1 MKHGTNATWRR
12 ISMVAVL
19 VLAAGQAY
27 ADAPVLFLSDL
38 LDDAIVSVRMGW
50 GGLGIDTAVNPLDGR
65 AAMPLRIKDTAYDK
79 GLGHHA
85 PGEIVVDL
93 EGKYDRF
100 LADVGVQLQDNNAGS
115 VTFQVFVDGDL
126 RFDSGVMKEQDA
138 AKPVD
143 VPCAGGYELRLV
155 TTDAGDG
162 ITCDCANWANARL
175 VSSAAHGEA
184 SQREPI
190 DIAPFARV
198 IACDPH
204 RIEGTRANRTQ
215 EFPAEDLKM
224 ESPVVAANGAY
235 TPPAFGDLACIGLQW
250 AEPRVVR
257 EIGVVWS
264 APPNPSDAAKV
275 RAEYWSGESPW
286 QGAWKPLQGA
296 LAVDG
301 SSIRLKIRQKDNP
314 EYPVNGIDKVRWV
327 FPAALATV
335 PVAELNAFSRG
346 HWSVASIRLEYEG
359 PAAAHP
365 ASVEAYNGW
374 LVNADGHPLTQSVWN
389 AGSPTVLTV
398 RYSNAFGLKT
408 NRTVLRVRGPRGDS
422 AIAVADVLE
431 RGPVYIRDLGLFA
444 VTAEETVTLAEHKDR
459 VASGRTVLDRVR
471 SMPDQTLEQALAVT
485 RNPVQDLGPMLISL
499 ACDNRKVVIE
509 REGVIQYQPRGA
521 SPDKNSAL
529 VPSHHIGFQFGA
541 KPGKARERRLIGGW
555 LPAPMSTFADG
566 DVLYR
571 QTTCVIPGGESVAS
585 APDWLSTKPLCVSR
599 IEIENTGSAAA
610 SAQLSFGGRAGT
622 APHAVSAVPEGAVAA
637 IDGAA
642 YFFADY
648 RGAAPLT
655 STVNSDSVSLT
666 GSLNPGQQAAVTVT
680 IPLWDLPADAYLQAT
695 APDNCLEPLRAYWAQ
710 VLDGSTEIATPD
722 LLMNDILRAAQVH
735 CLMAARN
742 EDAGK
747 RIAAW
752 IASDRYGPLES
763 EAHSVVLGMDLMGHT
778 AFAQRSLDY
787 FIARYNAA
795 GFLTT
800 GYTVVGTG
808 QHLWTLARHARLS
821 GDTEWIRSVANEVA
835 RVDKWIVA
843 QRDKTRALGGNTD
856 ENPEFG
862 FVPPG
867 VGADWNRFGYRF
879 SLQAQYY
886 AGLHDT
892 AEMLAG
898 AGHPDAQTL
907 RDDAAAFRDDIARA
921 YRWNQARTPAVALS
935 TGVYVPGYSGM
946 LYAFGPTGDVFPGE
960 DGNRS
965 WCYDVELGSHHLVPL
980 GVFPSEGPDAD
991 WMMDHMEDVMFL
1003 ESGMGDYP
1011 RDKNHADWFNYGG
1024 FAKVQPYYA
1033 RNAEICALRDDVK
1046 PFIRSYFNA
1055 LAAMLSLENLSHWE
1069 HFHNIAAWNKTH
1081 ETGWFLVQTRTMY
1094 VTERGSELWLAPFIT
1109 TRWLEDGKTVSVRNA
1124 PTQFGPVNYRIES
1137 HIAKGYMDVELD
1149 PPSRTAPSQIAVR
1162 LRHPGGKPMSRI
1174 KTNSKTSATIDL
1186 DTETVRI
1193 TKWDAPAKLRVY
1205 F

>member
-1 MKHGTNATWRR
+1 MTRGIDRLWLLGFIAVLLT
-12 ISMVAVL
+12 VAVMPAWCDPAEKYL
-19 VLAAGQAY
+19 G
-27 ADAPVLFLSDL
+27 DL
-38 LDDAIVSVRMGW
+38 LDDAVVSVQMGW
-50 GGLGIDTAVNPLDGR
+50 GGLGVDTAVRPLDGR
-65 AAMPLRIKDTAYDK
+65 AASPLRIKDTTYDK

-93 EGKYDRF
+93 NGEYDTF
-100 LADVGVQLQDNNAGS
+100 IADVGIQFQQNSAGS
-115 VTFQVFVDGDL
+115 VTFQVFVDGQKQ
-126 RFDSGVMKEQDA
+126 FDSGVMKEQDE
-138 AKPVD
+138 AKHVE
-143 VPCAGGYELRLV
+143 VPCSGAYELRLV

-175 VSSAAHGEA
+175 VPSATKADA
-184 SQREPI
+184 KIKEPI

-204 RIEGTRANRTQ
+204 RTEGTSAKRTE
-215 EFPAEDLKM
+215 EFPADDLKL
-224 ESPVVAANGAY
+224 ESPISAVNGTYTAAV
-235 TPPAFGDLACIGLQW
+235 FGDLACIGLQW
-250 AEPRVVR
+250 AEPRVIR
-257 EIGVVWS
+257 EIGVEWGA
-264 APPNPSDAAKV
+264 APSPVDAAKI

-286 QGAWKPLQGA
+286 QGAWKPLQGT
-296 LAVDG
+296 AVVEG
-301 SSIRLKIRQKDNP
+301 SAVSLKIRQKDNP
-314 EYPVNGIDKVRWV
+314 DYPVNGIDKIRWIV
-327 FPAALATV
+327 PAALASNPITK
-335 PVAELNAFSRG
+335 LNAYSRG
-346 HWSVASIRLEYEG
+346 HWTTASIRLEYDG
-359 PAAAHP
+359 PSATHP

-374 LVNADGHPLTQSVWN
+374 LVNAEGQPAAKSEWSP
-389 AGSPTVLTV
+389 GSPVVLTV

-408 NRTVLRVRGPRGDS
+408 NRTVLRVRGPRGDTG
-422 AIAVADVLE
+422 IAVADVLE
-431 RGPVYIRDLGLFA
+431 RGPVFVRDLGLFA
-444 VTAEETVTLAEHKDR
+444 IKAEDATTLSKYAAR
-459 VASGRTVLDRVR
+459 VAANKTVLERVR
-471 SMPDQTLEQALAVT
+471 TMPDQTLEQALAVT
-485 RNPVQDLGPMLISL
+485 HNPIQNLGPMLISL

-541 KPGKARERRLIGGW
+541 KPDKARDRRLVGSW

-566 DVLYR
+566 DVLYH

-585 APDWLSTKPLCVSR
+585 APNWIFTKPLCVSR

-610 SAQLSFGGRAGT
+610 SAQLSFGGRAGKT
-622 APHAVSAVPEGAVAA
+622 PHAVNAVPEGAIAA
-637 IDGAA
+637 IDGAT
-642 YFFADY
+642 YFFADF

-655 STVNSDSVSLT
+655 STVSSDSVSLT
-666 GSLNPGQQAAVTVT
+666 GSLNAGQKATVTVT
-680 IPLWDLPADAYLQAT
+680 IPLWDLPADAYLQAS
-695 APDNCLEPLRAYWAQ
+695 APGDCFEPLRAYWAK
-710 VLDGSTEIATPD
+710 VLEGSIEIATPD
-722 LLMNDILRAAQVH
+722 LLMNDILRAARVH
-735 CLMAARN
+735 CLMAARSE
-742 EDAGK
+742 EDGK
-747 RIAAW
+747 RVAAW

-763 EAHSVVLGMDLMGHT
+763 EAHSVILGMDLMGHD

-787 FIARYNAA
+787 FIARYNNA

-808 QHLWTLARHARLS
+808 QHLWTLARHAWLS

-843 QRDKTRALGGNTD
+843 QRAKTRALGGNTN

-867 VGADWNRFGYRF
+867 VGADWNRYGYRY

-892 AEMLAG
+892 AEVLASVS
-898 AGHPDAQTL
+898 HPDAQTL
-907 RDDAAAFRDDIARA
+907 LDDATAFRDDITRA
-921 YRWNQARTPAVALS
+921 YRWNQARTPAVSLS

-965 WCYDVELGSHHLVPL
+965 WCYDIELGSHHLVPL
-980 GVFPSEGPDAD
+980 GVFPADGPDAD
-991 WMMDHMEDVMFL
+991 WIMDHMEDVMFL

-1011 RDKNHADWFNYGG
+1011 REKNHSDWFNYGG

-1055 LAAMLSLENLSHWE
+1055 LAAQLSLENLSHWE

-1081 ETGWFLVQTRTMY
+1081 ETGWFLVQSRTMF
-1094 VTERGSELWLAPFIT
+1094 VAERGDELWLAPFIT
-1109 TRWLEDGKTVSVRNA
+1109 DRWLEDGKTVSVRNA
-1124 PTQFGPVNYRIES
+1124 PTQFGPVSYRIES
-1137 HIAKGYMDVELD
+1137 HVRKGYIDFEID
-1149 PPSRTAPSQIAVR
+1149 PPSRKAPSQIAIR
-1162 LRHPGGKPMSRI
+1162 LRHPDGKSMSRI
-1174 KTNSKTSATIDL
+1174 KTDSKTSATIDP

-1193 TKWDAPAKLRVY
+1193 TKWGAPTKMRVY